1 MSSLEE
7 AMMLLHKESLTAE
20 ENKRLGELSS
30 LLELTVGDVKTYDD
44 QKNNFIPF
52 YINN

>member
-1 MSSLEE
+1 MSNLEE
-7 AMMLLHKESLTAE
+7 AMMLLHKESLSAE

-30 LLELTVGDVKTYDD
+30 LLELTVEDVIAYDNR
-44 QKNNFIPF
+44 KNNFIPF